1 MSRGLRPSFWGQ
13 HETCSQRKAGTN
25 DCPDQCR
32 VPDAGVFPRD
42 GTIAQ
47 PLDPEL
53 TLVRTSEIDPSA
65 PPDALVIGPDGA
77 MSYRGAPVADASA
90 YLALTDRPD
99 DTVIR
104 VVPDRD
110 LPAAKLIEIGAALQA
125 GGAERVMIVTERD
138 AQ

>member
-1 MSRGLRPSFWGQ
+1 M
-13 HETCSQRKAGTN
+13 K
-25 DCPDQCR
+25 R
-32 VPDAGVFPRD
+32 VRREKPEPTIALINVVFLMLVFFLVA